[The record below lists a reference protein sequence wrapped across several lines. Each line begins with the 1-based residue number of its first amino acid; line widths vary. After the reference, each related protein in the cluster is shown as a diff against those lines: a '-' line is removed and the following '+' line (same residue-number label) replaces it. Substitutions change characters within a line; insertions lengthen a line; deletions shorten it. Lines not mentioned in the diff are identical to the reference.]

1 MAELTFSP
9 RTEMYLTLLGEGD
22 EIRRAMGSRAITEWQ
37 TADGGQHEVTVRVED
52 QADSDRLIDSLRA
65 AGISVVAMARHRQT
79 LEEAF
84 LAALAENRP
93 TGEESP

>member
-1 MAELTFSP
+1 MKLP
-9 RTEMYLTLLGEGD
+9 VHIEGQ
-22 EIRRAMGSRAITEWQ
+22 S
-37 TADGGQHEVTVRVED
+37 
-52 QADSDRLIDSLRA
+52 DSDRLIDALRA

-84 LAALAENRP
+84 LAALAENGP